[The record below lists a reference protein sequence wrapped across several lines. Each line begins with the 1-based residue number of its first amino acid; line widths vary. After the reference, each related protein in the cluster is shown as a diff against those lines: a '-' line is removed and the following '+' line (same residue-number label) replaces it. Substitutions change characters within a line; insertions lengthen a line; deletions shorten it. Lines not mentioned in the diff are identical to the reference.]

1 MAFVRNSLADSVA
14 GPAAKCHPVLT
25 NNTPS
30 KMNASAPGLF
40 GVVEGFYGRPWTAAQ
55 RRQLFGWLKTNG
67 LNAYMYAPK
76 DDAKH
81 RAVWRERYNRA
92 EAAELAALVR
102 DCRRHGVRFIYA
114 ISPGLDMR
122 FSAPA
127 DLQSLRAKLKQVYGL
142 GVRDFAVLFD
152 DIPPALSPADRSRFG
167 TPAAAQAHVANVV
180 LGWVRAWTRGG
191 RLLFCP
197 TEYCGRFAQPSVA
210 ESSYLRTL
218 GEQLAPEIGV
228 LWTGPEIISEVIPVD
243 SIRELHQ
250 VLHRKPVLW
259 DNLHAN
265 DYDMRRLYLGPYAG
279 RPGELRG
286 EIAGILLNP
295 NCQFEANF
303 VPVRTLGAYVRLGMG
318 YVPAAAYQEAL
329 LAWLPHFKS
338 RGRRDFTLEDLRL
351 TADIFHLPTEH
362 GELAQRYLDDLRVVL
377 RTPPN
382 AWGEVAVRVEQIT
395 RQIMTIYEKVTE
407 LADRPLAY
415 ALYNH
420 VWEVKE
426 NAGLVGEWLQWRF
439 QNPTARELFASPGF
453 RPRIY
458 RGGFTAELERLL
470 PMDEAGRFRPAV

>member
-1 MAFVRNSLADSVA
+1 MHANS
-14 GPAAKCHPVLT
+14 
-25 NNTPS
+25 
-30 KMNASAPGLF
+30 PGLF
-40 GVVEGFYGRPWTAAQ
+40 GVVEGFYGRPWSAAQ
-55 RRQLFGWLKTNG
+55 RRQLLGWLQANG

-81 RAVWRERYNRA
+81 RAVWRERYDRS

-102 DCRRHGVRFIYA
+102 ECRRHGVRFIYA
-114 ISPGLDMR
+114 ISPGLDLQYT
-122 FSAPA
+122 APA
-127 DLQSLRAKLKQVYGL
+127 DLEALRAKLKQVHGL

-152 DIPPALSPADRSRFG
+152 DINPELSAADKSRFG
-167 TPAAAQAHVANVV
+167 TPAAAQAYVANTV
-180 LGWVRAWTRGG
+180 LGWVRAWTRGGG

-197 TEYCGRFAQPSVA
+197 TEYCGRFAQPGVA
-210 ESSYLRTL
+210 ESPYLRTL
-218 GEQLAPEIGV
+218 GEQLAPEIAV
-228 LWTGPEIISEVIPVD
+228 LWTGPEIISEEIPVD
-243 SIRELHQ
+243 SIRELQ
-250 VLHRKPVLW
+250 RVLRRRPMLW

-279 RPGELRG
+279 RPGELLG
-286 EIAGILLNP
+286 EISGILQNP

-303 VPVRTLGAYVRLGMG
+303 IPVRTLGAYVRLGAS

-351 TADIFHLPTEH
+351 AADIFHLPTEH
-362 GELAQRYLDDLRVVL
+362 GELARRYLADLRVIL

-395 RQIMTIYEKVTE
+395 RQIMAIYEKVTE

-420 VWEVKE
+420 FWEIKE
-426 NAGLVGEWLQWRF
+426 NAGLVAEWARWRME
-439 QNPTARELFASPGF
+439 NPAAREPFASPGF

-470 PMDEAGRFRPAV
+470 PMDEAGRFHPAV